1 MQLDF
6 SNEND
11 QERVLSLSIEENDYQ
26 ASVTK
31 SLKDYQKNMRF
42 PGFRKGKTPLGLVK
56 KQIGTDVKK
65 EEVNKLIQTQIS
77 EFYTKNR
84 KDIIFMPIMEEDAD
98 PDWETSADFKFN
110 FRVAKR
116 PNFEINTDALSAIE
130 TRSLQLSEEELNTE
144 IGNLRKQ
151 YGDVEQL
158 EEVIDDEKLVT
169 VFRAVELNEEGE
181 ELENGFTKMVRLE
194 GVNLTDKLRKLLLGK
209 KKEEEFTVNLKK
221 ALNQKELAELFET
234 DKQAVKDF
242 NDSFKITIQG
252 SILLKEAELN
262 EEFYQKVFNSDAVKD
277 EEAFKE
283 RITQN
288 LTDFF
293 DGKDGRKVQSEVK
306 DFLLSNTEVPLPEDF
321 LRTWYMRNAKVEEVE
336 DLDGKIAEFIQTT
349 KWDLVLEKMADG
361 FELSVAEEEIKN
373 SIRSYVIQQ
382 YAYQMSNLDRDQIE
396 GMVDNLY
403 NQEYFRLELRQ
414 NLLEDKVV
422 KELKNKGT
430 FTQTELSK
438 AKFEE
443 FVKENEL

>member
-11 QERVLSLSIEENDYQ
+11 QERVLSLSIEEKDYEENL
-26 ASVTK
+26 SK

-42 PGFRKGKTPLGLVK
+42 PGFRKGKTPLGLVR

-65 EEVNKLIQTQIS
+65 EEVNKIIQTQIS
-77 EFYTKNR
+77 QYYTENR
-84 KDIIFMPIMEEDAD
+84 KDIIFMPIMDEDAD
-98 PDWETSADFKFN
+98 PDWESTNEFKFN

-116 PNFEINTDALSAIE
+116 PTFDINTDALSAVE
-130 TRSLQLSEEELNTE
+130 SRKLKLSDEELNTE
-144 IGNLRKQ
+144 IQNLRKQ

-169 VFRAVELNEEGE
+169 VFRAVELNEDGT
-181 ELENGFTKMVRLE
+181 ELEDGFTKMVRLE
-194 GVNLTDKLRKLLLGK
+194 GEKLTPKLKKLLLGK
-209 KKEEEFTVNLKK
+209 KKEEEFTDNLKK
-221 ALNQKELAELFET
+221 TLGEKALAELFET
-234 DKQAVKDF
+234 EKQAVKDF

-262 EEFYQKVFNSDAVKD
+262 EEFYQKVFNTDAVKD
-277 EEAFKE
+277 EEAFRE
-283 RITQN
+283 RISQN
-288 LTDFF
+288 LNDFF
-293 DGKDGRKVQSEVK
+293 DGKDGRKVQTDVK
-306 DFLLSNTEVPLPEDF
+306 EFLLNGTEVSLPEDF
-321 LRTWYMRNAKVEEVE
+321 LRTWYTRNAKVEETDNLE
-336 DLDGKIAEFIQTT
+336 EKIAEFIQTT
-349 KWDLVLEKMADG
+349 KWDLILEKMADD

-430 FTQTELSK
+430 FTQTELTK